1 MYGRLRKELELD
13 LHKAAH
19 PTDAKGMTPPSPQDD
34 SFWEDG
40 SGADELAEA
49 RRTKRSTG
57 EPDESRLE
65 ARWWKVMSR

>member
-1 MYGRLRKELELD
+1 
-13 LHKAAH
+13 
-19 PTDAKGMTPPSPQDD
+19 
-34 SFWEDG
+34 
-40 SGADELAEA
+40 LAEA